1 MLVDEESIALFL
13 TFLKDIKVD
22 SQEDM
27 TDRKIELSQKM
38 NLKSKEYLGCIL
50 F

>member
-1 MLVDEESIALFL
+1 MLADEKSIALFL

-22 SQEDM
+22 SQEGLI
-27 TDRKIELSQKM
+27 DRKIELSQKI
-38 NLKSKEYLGCIL
+38 NLKSKEQLGHIL